1 MKKMTLTLLVYLFTF
16 TAEAKL
22 IPSEILFSQPEFS
35 MAQLA
40 PSGKYLSI
48 TEKGDKG
55 VKIVI
60 VDSKTFETYVAASFH
75 KQQKLTNYVWLN
87 DSQIYIQ
94 ISQNNK
100 RFEYIYDFTFKQTSK
115 ENKFNLIKNG
125 YIVNWLP
132 DEPEKVLFTKKN
144 NKNRHVLYK
153 VALNDLKNNNLKNA
167 AILDISER
175 NIGDYFFDV
184 RFKRIVTTEVEPETN
199 DIILKWRPL
208 KSKKWQTLLTFKDK
222 DYQFTPV
229 GFISEDLLAVLSNKD
244 TDKVVLHEFN
254 IKTQKLGKILF
265 QHQKYDLANAELDD
279 NGTLQSV
286 HYYKHGLYT
295 KQYFDPQN
303 KNFSARLSKTF
314 QGKTAFIIDSS
325 LDGSVNLIYTVSS
338 DHPGRFL
345 LYDNTKD
352 KLQSIEYSY
361 PKLEDYAFAKTEHIN
376 IKGADGTSLE
386 AFLTKPNTGS
396 LDHKT
401 LLVMPH
407 GGPIGVQ
414 EIDYF
419 SAKIQYLV
427 NQGFSILRVNFR
439 GSAGFGK
446 AFLEQGVGQF
456 GKLIEQDITSAVDH
470 VTTQYKFNHMCS
482 MGSSYG
488 GYSSV
493 MLAMKYPSKYQCVV
507 AAYGIYDLPL
517 LFNESNYRASD
528 EFRKNIA
535 SVVGELN
542 ESHISSSPVYMT
554 DKLQSPILLI
564 AGTDDNIATIEHTN
578 RFNYVLQKHNKNIER
593 IDYQRTGH
601 GHSTLWGARHEALS
615 VVDFLYKTLA
625 LPRPMPDNLSEKE
638 SSAVAEDYA
647 LLADSYNFE
656 YRVEK
661 NIKKAHEYYTSAA
674 KYKHS
679 RSLFN
684 LGAYYHQGNI
694 VEKSFAKALKY
705 YKESATQDYA
715 GAHQRLGRLYM
726 EGEEVTQ
733 DFDQAFMHLT
743 KAVELDKSDENQMR
757 LGRFYCIAN
766 KKYQDLTKCID
777 SFKFTDK
784 SRKEW
789 KNINKFKK
797 VEYAKIFT
805 DGSYTQKEL
814 QRLQEMII
822 TDYELTNLNV
832 TIEVEESGIFHF
844 QESNK
849 FGESGMNELVNDGN
863 SASYQKGIDASYGLY
878 FSTDL
883 PGMASY
889 KDNTALIVKWS
900 KIDKTGSSE
909 TLSNRILW
917 GNTKGSWFST
927 RNITNKDE
935 AGNYQLEI
943 FDLNKRELYQRKF
956 TIN

>member
-1 MKKMTLTLLVYLFTF
+1 MKKLPLILLVYFFTF
-16 TAEAKL
+16 SIAAKL

-55 VKIVI
+55 VKLVLI
-60 VDSKTFETYVAASFH
+60 DSKTFETYVAASFH

-115 ENKFNLIKNG
+115 ENKFNLIKDG

-132 DEPEKVLFTKKN
+132 DEPEYVLFTKKN
-144 NKNRHVLYK
+144 RKNRHVLYK
-153 VALNDLKNNNLKNA
+153 VALNDLKNNHLQNA
-167 AILDISER
+167 TILDISEK

-199 DIILKWRPL
+199 NIILKWRPL
-208 KSKKWQTLLTFKDK
+208 KSKKWQTLLIFKDK

-229 GFISEDLLAVLSNKD
+229 GFINEDLLAVLSNKD

-254 IKTQKLGKILF
+254 IKTQTLGKILF
-265 QHQKYDLANAELDD
+265 QHQKYDLANAELDE
-279 NGTLQSV
+279 NGALQSA
-286 HYYKHGLYT
+286 HFYKHGLYT

-325 LDGSVNLIYTVSS
+325 LDGSINLIYTVSS

-345 LYDNTKD
+345 LYDNTTD
-352 KLQSIEYSY
+352 KLQGIEYSY
-361 PKLEDYAFAKTEHIN
+361 PKLEDYVFAKTEHIN
-376 IKGADGTSLE
+376 INGADGTSLE
-386 AFLTKPNTGS
+386 AFLTKPKSGS

-414 EIDYF
+414 EVDYF

-439 GSAGFGK
+439 GSSGFGK

-456 GKLIEQDITSAVDH
+456 GKLIEQDITSAVNH
-470 VTTQYKFNHMCS
+470 VTKKYKFNHMCS

-528 EFRKNIA
+528 EFRKTIA

-542 ESHISSSPVYMT
+542 ESHISSSPVYMA

-564 AGTDDNIATIEHTN
+564 AGTEDNIATIEHTN
-578 RFNYVLQKHNKNIER
+578 RFNYVLQKYNKDIKR

-601 GHSTLWGARHEALS
+601 GHSTLWGARHEVLS

-625 LPRPMPDNLSEKE
+625 IPRPKPDKLSDEE
-638 SSAVAEDYA
+638 SAAIAEDYA

-656 YRVEK
+656 YRVEQ
-661 NIKKAHEYYTSAA
+661 NTQLAHEYYTSAA
-674 KYKHS
+674 KYKHN

-684 LGAYYHQGNI
+684 LGAYYHQGEI
-694 VEKSFAKALKY
+694 VEKSFIKALKY
-705 YKESATQDYA
+705 YKESALQDYA

-726 EGEEVTQ
+726 EGEEVPQ
-733 DFDQAFMHLT
+733 DLDKAYMHLT
-743 KAVELDKSDENQMR
+743 KAIELDKTDENQMR

-766 KKYQDLTKCID
+766 KKYRDLNKCINN
-777 SFKFTDK
+777 FKFSDK

-789 KNINKFKK
+789 KSINKFKK

-805 DGSYTQKEL
+805 DGSYNQKEL
-814 QRLQEMII
+814 NKLQELLS
-822 TDYELTNLNV
+822 TEYELTDLNV

-844 QESNK
+844 QESMK
-849 FGESGMNELVNDGN
+849 YGESGINELVSDDN
-863 SASYQKGIDASYGLY
+863 SATYKKGVDASYGLY

-883 PGMASY
+883 PGMDSY
-889 KDNTALIVKWS
+889 KDNTALIAKWS
-900 KIDKTGSSE
+900 KIDNTGASK
-909 TLSNRILW
+909 TLSNLILW
-917 GNTKGSWFST
+917 GNTKGLWSSI
-927 RNITNKDE
+927 RDITSEDE
-935 AGNYQLEI
+935 TGHYQLEI
-943 FDLNKRELYQRKF
+943 YDLNQRQLYQRKF
-956 TIN
+956 IIN